1 MIASTS
7 HLKFGKALYTVAA
20 EAKVED
26 KVLDDMESLAHA
38 FGNEGLRKLMVDVS
52 YLAASAQ
59 EKVLNVTFHGKIQ
72 EITMNLLILMARG
85 KKISLVPQVAEIYRK
100 TYHEM
105 KGIQA
110 VTIRSARKLAPEET
124 QKLMKSLEEKM
135 KKSLDVRF
143 EEDPS
148 LIGGVQIFEGS
159 KLSDYS
165 VKNYLETLKKQL
177 LSL

>member
-1 MIASTS
+1 MIVSTS
-7 HLKFGKALYTVAA
+7 HLKYGKALYNAA
-20 EAKVED
+20 KNAQVED
-26 KVLDDMESLAHA
+26 KVLNDMEELTHA
-38 FGNEGLRKLMVDVS
+38 FSNEVLRKLMISVG
-52 YLAASAQ
+52 YIATSAQ
-59 EKVLNVTFHGKIQ
+59 EKVLNATFHGKIQ
-72 EITMNLLILMARG
+72 DITMNLLILMAQA
-85 KKISLVPQVAEIYRK
+85 KKISLMPQVAEIYRK
-100 TYHEM
+100 IFHEM

-135 KKSLDVRF
+135 AKSLDVRF

-165 VKNYLETLKKQL
+165 VKNYLETLKKHL
-177 LSL
+177 LSH

>member
-7 HLKFGKALYTVAA
+7 HLKYGKALYNVAKDA
-20 EAKVED
+20 NVED
-26 KVLDDMESLAHA
+26 KVLNDMESLAHA
-38 FGNEGLRKLMVDVS
+38 FENGALRKLMVEVC

-59 EKVLNVTFHGKIQ
+59 EKVLSVTFHGKVQ
-72 EITMNLLILMARG
+72 EITMNLLVLLARA
-85 KKISLVPQVAEIYRK
+85 KKLSLVPQVAEIYRK

-110 VTIRSARKLAPEET
+110 VTVRSARKLAPEET
-124 QKLMKSLEEKM
+124 QKLMKSLEEKL

-165 VKNYLETLKKQL
+165 VKNYLETLKKHL
-177 LSL
+177 LSH

>member
-7 HLKFGKALYTVAA
+7 HLKYGKALYTVAE
-20 EAKVED
+20 EAKVES
-26 KVLDDMESLAHA
+26 KVLDDMEALAHA
-38 FGNEGLRKLMVDVS
+38 FGNEELRKMMIEVS
-52 YLAASAQ
+52 YMAASSQ
-59 EKVLNVTFHGKIQ
+59 EKILNVTFHGKIQ
-72 EITMNLLILMARG
+72 DITMNLLILLARA